1 MIILSM
7 TATFGKLQHET
18 LTLKPGLN
26 IVEAPNE
33 WGKSTWCAFL
43 IAMLYG
49 IETRQQT
56 TKAALADKEHYAPW
70 SGAPMSGR
78 MEILWNDRKITLERS
93 AKGRTP
99 FGELRAYETDT
110 GIEVPELT
118 AANCGQTLLGVERS
132 VFTRSGFIRLQD
144 MPVTQ
149 DEALRRRLNN
159 LVTTGDENNA
169 GDRLSS
175 TLRELKNK
183 CRFNRSG
190 LLPQAEYERSQ
201 LRSQLEQHE
210 VLSRQIR
217 ELQARQR
224 ELESAVTVLENHAN
238 AIQYENA
245 RQSMEKIR
253 QAQEEQENLEREF
266 AEAKTR
272 CAALPTPEQA
282 EQAIQTGKA
291 LFERQQVFFARR
303 QNAPQPPT
311 PPSVPECFRDTA
323 PEQALDRAKK
333 DVSAYRTLDAGK
345 KRWARNA
352 PLVFVA
358 FTLLCLSFM
367 AVARFA
373 LQRTES
379 VLYILGFGLI
389 VLAGLVTAVLCIC
402 NANRRQ
408 KQILALF
415 GRYPG
420 LSPDRWIP
428 AAEEYVQAQCTYDQ
442 ALARYTAENGDL
454 AREQAELEL
463 AVREYAGNSTTRVVI
478 DYWQDILRQHGLL
491 REKQEALHNA
501 SVHLAALQSVAV
513 PVAEPALPDTLSL
526 TMEQTEA
533 KCNEATFELRQIPLR
548 LGQLMG
554 QAESLGDKDVLKE
567 RLDSVNRRIAR
578 LEDHYRALELAQD
591 VLYQSST
598 ALQRRFAPRISKQAQ
613 AHFHRLT
620 DGRYQKLSLSDD
632 LSLHTCAE
640 NEDTLRSAQWRSDGT
655 ADQLYLSLRLAVA
668 GEIMPQS
675 PLVLDD
681 ALLRFDD
688 TRLRAA
694 LQLLSEESERKQ
706 VIVFTCQS
714 RENRLLGE
722 Y

>member
-1 MIILSM
+1 MILLSM

-56 TKAALADKEHYAPW
+56 TKSALADKEHYAPW

-78 MEILWNDRKITLERS
+78 MEILWNGRNITIERS
-93 AKGRTP
+93 TKGRTP

-159 LVTTGDENNA
+159 LVTTGDESNA

-183 CRFNRSG
+183 CRFNRTG
-190 LLPQAEYERSQ
+190 QLPVAEYERSQ
-201 LRSQLEQHE
+201 LRSQLEQHD
-210 VLSRQIR
+210 VLSRQTR

-224 ELESAVTVLENHAN
+224 ELESAVTLLQNHADTLK
-238 AIQYENA
+238 YENA
-245 RQSMEKIR
+245 RQSMERIR
-253 QAQEEQENLEREF
+253 QAQDEQETLEKEYQ
-266 AEAKTR
+266 ELKTR
-272 CAALPTPEQA
+272 CDALPAPEQA
-282 EQAIQTGKA
+282 EQALQVGQA
-291 LFERQQVFFARR
+291 LSERQQAFFARR
-303 QNAPQPPT
+303 QNAPEPPT
-311 PPSVPECFRDTA
+311 PPSVPECFRDRT
-323 PEQALDRAKK
+323 PEQALSQAQK
-333 DVSAYRTLDAGK
+333 DFSAYNAVNAKK
-345 KRWARNA
+345 KRWARLA
-352 PLVFVA
+352 PTVFVI
-358 FTLLCLSFM
+358 FTLLCLGFM
-367 AVARFA
+367 ALSRFA
-373 LQRTES
+373 LQYTEP
-379 VLYILGFGLI
+379 VIYILCTGLI
-389 VLAGLVTAVLCIC
+389 LLSGLVTAVLSIC
-402 NANRRQ
+402 AANGRQ

-415 GRYPG
+415 ACYPG

-428 AAEEYVQAQCTYDQ
+428 LAEEYACARNAYVQALTQYE
-442 ALARYTAENGDL
+442 AENGDL

-463 AVREYAGNSTTRVVI
+463 AVREYAGDSTTRVVI
-478 DYWQDILRQHGLL
+478 EYWQNILIQHRQLL
-491 REKQEALHNA
+491 AKQELLHSA
-501 SVHLAALQSVAV
+501 TAHLAALQAVAV
-513 PVAEPALPDTLSL
+513 PVEKPAQPDTLTL
-526 TMEQTEA
+526 TLEQTEQRLREV
-533 KCNEATFELRQIPLR
+533 NFELGQIPMR
-548 LGQLMG
+548 LGQLLG
-554 QAESLGDKDVLKE
+554 QADSLGQESVLRE
-567 RLDSVNRRIAR
+567 RLDSVNRRITR
-578 LEDHYRALELAQD
+578 LEEYYRALELAQD

-632 LSLHTCAE
+632 LSLHTCAK

-668 GEIMPQS
+668 DEIMPQS

-688 TRLRAA
+688 IRLRAA
-694 LQLLSEESERKQ
+694 LQLLSEEAEHKQ

-714 RENRLLGE
+714 RENRIMGE
-722 Y
+722 L